1 MSQKLRLLEYV
12 SRNSDLGNNVFL
24 AVLKRGFLNEN
35 GQIGTNEGGGEPK
48 VFFRSAA
55 EMLTRLG
62 TWGGSLSMAKLIHER
77 SKIS

>member
-1 MSQKLRLLEYV
+1 MSQKRRLLESV
-12 SRNSDLGNNVFL
+12 SRSSDLGSSAFL
-24 AVLKRGFLNEN
+24 AVLRRGLLNEN
-35 GQIGTNEGGGEPK
+35 EQIGNNEEGGEPK

-77 SKIS
+77 SKIT